1 MDGKCS
7 HIGRQSLYMA
17 YKDLQEMVQ
26 WHFFF
31 KKVEGEEKVVEI
43 FYMKNESGRWIER
56 LEFFSL
62 WKKNMIEFFR
72 EHGINLAAYI
82 WKEEILH

>member
-1 MDGKCS
+1 MESVVTLEDS
-7 HIGRQSLYMA
+7 LSTWHIRICKRWYN
-17 YKDLQEMVQ
+17 DI
-26 WHFFF
+26 FFF
-31 KKVEGEEKVVEI
+31 LRVEGEEKVVEI

-62 WKKNMIEFFR
+62 WKKNMTEFFR
-72 EHGINLAAYI
+72 EHGINLVAYI